1 MSNVRWQRVST
12 TNNKFTYKS
21 NKPRVKY
28 VLTELE
34 RAALK
39 EIGRF
44 AVKEARKR
52 INIRSKRLWRGTRI
66 NIRRKE
72 KSVRMG
78 IAHKAKAFYGNFL
91 EFGTV
96 KMAKKPFLTPAVQ
109 ENIPEIRSIAE
120 KYIKMIET
128 EGSAITVI
136 NEGELIE

>member
-34 RAALK
+34 RTALK

-52 INIRSKRLWRGTRI
+52 INIRSKTLWRGIGI

-72 KSVRMG
+72 KSVRIG
-78 IAHKAKAFYGNFL
+78 VKSKSKAFYGFFL
-91 EFGTV
+91 EFGTK
-96 KMAKKPFLTPAVQ
+96 KMAKKPFLAPAIQ
-109 ENIPEIRSIAE
+109 ENIPEIKAIVE
-120 KYIKMIET
+120 KYVKLIEAEARAT
-128 EGSAITVI
+128 RVI
-136 NEGELIE
+136 NEGELSE